1 MTMPSRG
8 FGAAL
13 HEATEWLTSP
23 KGLRLERL
31 SRESLAQR
39 IESLAMQVRGHE
51 LAGDTEKAHE
61 TAVELAGCTLFY
73 MARGLS

>member
-31 SRESLAQR
+31 SPSAVIQR
-39 IESLAMQVRGHE
+39 IESLGMQVRAHE
-51 LAGDTEKAHE
+51 LACDAEKAHAA
-61 TAVELAGCTLFY
+61 AVELAAITLFY
-73 MARGLS
+73 LARTAP